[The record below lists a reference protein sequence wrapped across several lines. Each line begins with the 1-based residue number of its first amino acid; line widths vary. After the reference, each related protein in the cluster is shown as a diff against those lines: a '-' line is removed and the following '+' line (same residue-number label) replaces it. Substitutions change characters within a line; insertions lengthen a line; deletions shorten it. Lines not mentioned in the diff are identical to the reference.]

1 MASMVKVTFTLEEGT
16 VERLRRT
23 AARLGKPQSQI
34 VREAIDEYAARA
46 GKLSDEE
53 RQRLLAALDRAMS
66 RPPSR
71 PAEAVDSELRE
82 IRAGRRRW
90 SRRPSRVSR

>member
-1 MASMVKVTFTLEEGT
+1 MVYMIKVTFTLEERT

-34 VREAIDEYAARA
+34 VREAIGEYAARA
-46 GKLSDEE
+46 DKLSEEE
-53 RQRLLAALDRAMS
+53 RRRMLAALDRAMS

-71 PAEAVDSELRE
+71 PAEAVDRELRR
-82 IRAGRRRW
+82 IRAGRRRFG
-90 SRRPSRVSR
+90 RRPSRLSR